1 MSQKTCRERR
11 ISSVPRRIWLV
22 KKVHGNMRLIC
33 YTLSLL
39 GDERRFLLPRDG
51 QTGEKKMKKRLLS
64 LALALIVL
72 TGLVPTAALADELPP
87 EPTPAATEQP
97 VPEITPAPVTPAPA
111 QPAAEPA
118 QPSAE
123 PVQPS
128 AEPTTPAQPQEPPA
142 TEPEEGESGVPSPSA
157 KPEDDAEA
165 EENEVE
171 AEAEPSPSPSAAPQI
186 AVHSSN
192 GSYIL
197 RFLPNGGT
205 GRMPDISVP
214 FDEDF
219 TLPLCTFEKRRLHF
233 RPLECQCG

>member
-1 MSQKTCRERR
+1 M
-11 ISSVPRRIWLV
+11 
-22 KKVHGNMRLIC
+22 
-33 YTLSLL
+33 
-39 GDERRFLLPRDG
+39 
-51 QTGEKKMKKRLLS
+51 
-64 LALALIVL
+64 L

-87 EPTPAATEQP
+87 EPTPAAAEQP
-97 VPEITPAPVTPAPA
+97 VPETPVPVMPAPA

-142 TEPEEGESGVPSPSA
+142 AEPEEGESGVPSPSA

-171 AEAEPSPSPSAAPQI
+171 AEAEAEPSPSPSAAPQI

-192 GSYIL
+192 GSYVL
-197 RFLPNGGT
+197 KFLPNGGT

-214 FDEDF
+214 YDTDYK
-219 TLPLCTFEKRRLHF
+219 LPKCTFEKDGYIFGGWEAILRINMLMKPFSATTFMRTT
-233 RPLECQCG
+233 PIQTMMIGTGCQ